1 MDARTNPYA
10 PGAGTRPPVLSGRDS
25 EIEAYEV
32 LLDRF
37 GQGTSG
43 QSMIVTGLRGV
54 GKTVLLNAFEDI
66 AVARHWIAAG
76 REFDE
81 QSSFP
86 TAIARGVRRILKEL
100 KPTKKATERVRIL
113 LDGLGTFTLKDPS
126 GFELSYSPSH
136 QLAGDVL
143 AEDFTDMLLAVGE
156 AAEAKGRGVVFLF
169 DELQFVPA
177 HELGPFIVGLHRL
190 NQKALPVTCV
200 AAGLPSLPAL
210 VGNAKSYAERLF
222 EYPHIDQLAKPDAL
236 AALADPARNLGVV
249 WEAPALDH
257 VFALTGGYPYFLQ
270 EYGMYIWD
278 VATGTTITQRDAH
291 IGGQVAQDRL
301 DDGFFMVLY
310 ERRATSAER
319 DFLHAM
325 AHCTGPPYAI
335 ADITRALGKENQ
347 RSLSV
352 RRDAMIKKGLV
363 YAPRHGH
370 LDYTVPGF
378 ADFLTRAGS
387 GRSLHPEEPASR
399 ADRTEVADPLP

>member
-10 PGAGTRPPVLSGRDS
+10 PGAGTRPPVLSGRDR

-32 LLDRF
+32 LLDRL
-37 GQGTSG
+37 GHGTAG

-66 AVARHWIAAG
+66 AVGRHWIAAG

-86 TAIARGVRRILKEL
+86 TAIARSTKRILNEL
-100 KPTKKATERVRIL
+100 EPVKKAAERVRVL
-113 LDGLGTFTLKDPS
+113 LSGLGTFTLRDPN
-126 GFELSYSPSH
+126 GFELGYTPRQSLPTE
-136 QLAGDVL
+136 AL

-156 AAEAKGRGVVFLF
+156 AAAARGRGVAFLF
-169 DELQFVPA
+169 DEVQFVPA

-222 EYPHIDQLAKPDAL
+222 EYPHIDQLPRADAI
-236 AALADPARNLGVV
+236 AALADPARNLGVA
-249 WEAPALDH
+249 WEPAALDY
-257 VFALTGGYPYFLQ
+257 VFAQTGGYPYFLQ
-270 EYGMYIWD
+270 EYGKYIWD
-278 VATGTTITQRDAH
+278 VATNGTITESDART
-291 IGGQVAQDRL
+291 GGQVAQDRL
-301 DDGFFMVLY
+301 DEGFFLVRY
-310 ERRATSAER
+310 EHRATNAER
-319 DFLHAM
+319 AFLHAM
-325 AHCTGPPYAI
+325 ARCPGPPYSI
-335 ADITRALGKENQ
+335 ADITRALGKDDQ

-352 RRDAMIKKGLV
+352 RRNTMIKKGLI

-370 LDYTVPGF
+370 LDYTVPRF
-378 ADFLTRAGS
+378 ADFLERRGQQ
-387 GRSLHPEEPASR
+387 
-399 ADRTEVADPLP
+399 